1 MERHRWPKT
10 AGSSATVCRLI
21 ARVIGSMT
29 AAMWIVIFV
38 AGIVQHDQQSFTDE
52 SAILAVLTWWAILGV
67 TIAFR
72 HERAG
77 SIVTLTAGCALAIFA
92 ALAAGRNI
100 ILAVLISSGPFLLSG
115 ALFAASWWL
124 RREA

>member
-1 MERHRWPKT
+1 MEHRRLPKT
-10 AGSSATVCRLI
+10 GRSSATVCRLT
-21 ARVIGSMT
+21 ARIIGSIA

-38 AGIVQHDQQSFTDE
+38 AGILQHNQQPFTGE
-52 SAILAVLTWWAILGV
+52 SAILAALTLWAIVGV

-72 HERAG
+72 HEQAG
-77 SIVTLTAGCALAIFA
+77 SLVTLTAGCTLAIFA

-100 ILAVLISSGPFLLSG
+100 VLAVLISSGPFLLSG

-124 RREA
+124 RREP